1 VKLSYAVV
9 WREASGPRHAG
20 RLELGPTALGLEGTG
35 PDGRLWVE
43 RLLYEDLSAV
53 RVARGAEA
61 RLDGRPALILERRA
75 GGNIHV
81 VSLDGLGIVHEL
93 AGRVAEL
100 TAGRAA
106 VVHRLVVVVPL
117 RPGARERARLLLE
130 EGPPFDPETTPL
142 ERHHVFLTERE
153 AVFLFEGPKAR
164 AFVDRLVGDPSV
176 WKAAV
181 AWRRCLGGSPRIAE
195 EAYAWVRMRDPE
207 GASTEPRRERR
218 VTVGRANAPA
228 QNPTPRAE
236 AL

>member
-1 VKLSYAVV
+1 MKLSYAVV

-20 RLELGPTALGLEGTG
+20 RLELGPTALGFKGTD
-35 PDGRLWVE
+35 PDGRLRVE

-53 RVARGAEA
+53 RVGRSAED
-61 RLDGRPALILERRA
+61 RLDGHPALVLERRA
-75 GGNIHV
+75 GGHISV

-100 TAGRAA
+100 TAGKAA

-153 AVFLFEGPKAR
+153 AVFLFEGPQAS
-164 AFVDRLVGDPSV
+164 ALVDALVGDPTV

-181 AWRRCLGGSPRIAE
+181 AWRRCLGGSPRLAE
-195 EAYAWVRMRDPE
+195 EAYAWVRTRNPE

-218 VTVGRANAPA
+218 MTVGRGNGSAR
-228 QNPTPRAE
+228 NPTPRAE
-236 AL
+236 AP